1 MTPDQSHINM
11 NGIRKWHMKHI
22 NVNKDEYFINNLQT
36 SLDKDNQLSTW
47 DLFML
52 TYQAELTNITP
63 DFKGLRAIEH
73 LPHVDFL
80 SHQLDSAKQAIE
92 EMNGRAILA
101 DEVGLGKTIEAGLI
115 LKEYMIRGLVKKVL
129 ILVPASLV
137 NQWVSELTEK
147 FYIPA
152 IAFRKNYAWDQCDVM
167 VSSID
172 TAKRSPH
179 REEIVA
185 IDYDLVLIDEA
196 HQLKNHK
203 TINYSFVKSI
213 KKKYCLLLT
222 ATPIQNN
229 LLEIFNLVSILK
241 PGHLGNYETF
251 LKQYGKD
258 RKMIRQ
264 DAYLKQLIQKVMIR
278 NTRKDTTLNQ
288 VERNIKTIW
297 LDFSPE
303 ELAVYDTL
311 AELPNSFSTFSK
323 ITLLREI
330 CSSREACFLSLQKMQ
345 KHEQLNDMIAPL
357 ITDIEQLPHHIKA
370 KETVKLIKEIGNEK
384 VIIFTEYR
392 ATQYYLEWYLHQHDI
407 TSVPFSGGFK
417 PGKKDWMKQLF
428 EHHAQVLI
436 ATEAGGEGINLQF
449 CNHLINYDLPWNPM
463 RLEQRIGRIHRYGQ
477 KNDVRIYNLSIRK
490 TIEEHIMKLLFE
502 KINLFEQVVGQLD
515 DILAELNISDIE
527 SEIQSIFSE
536 STSQGETTIKLN
548 NLLAIINQATSRDHV
563 EQERFHEN

>member
-1 MTPDQSHINM
+1 
-11 NGIRKWHMKHI
+11 MKHI
-22 NVNKDEYFINNLQT
+22 DVNKDEDFINNLQT
-36 SLDKDNQLSTW
+36 SLDTNNELSTW
-47 DLFML
+47 DLFRL
-52 TYQAELTNITP
+52 TYQAELTNMTP

-80 SHQLDSAKQAIE
+80 PHQLDSAKQAIE

-152 IAFRKNYAWDQCDVM
+152 IAFRKNYSWDQCDVM

-179 REEIVA
+179 REEILD

-297 LDFSPE
+297 LDFTPD
-303 ELAVYDTL
+303 ELAVYNKL
-311 AELPNSFSTFSK
+311 AELPDSFSTFSK

-345 KHEQLNDMIAPL
+345 KHEQLNDIIKPL
-357 ITDIEQLPHHIKA
+357 ITSIEQLPHHIKA

-436 ATEAGGEGINLQF
+436 ATAAGGEGINLQF

-477 KNDVRIYNLSIRK
+477 KNDVQIYNLSIRK

-515 DILAELNISDIE
+515 DILAELNITDIE

-548 NLLAIINQATSRDHV
+548 NLSAIINQAASQDSV
-563 EQERFHEN
+563 EQERFYEN